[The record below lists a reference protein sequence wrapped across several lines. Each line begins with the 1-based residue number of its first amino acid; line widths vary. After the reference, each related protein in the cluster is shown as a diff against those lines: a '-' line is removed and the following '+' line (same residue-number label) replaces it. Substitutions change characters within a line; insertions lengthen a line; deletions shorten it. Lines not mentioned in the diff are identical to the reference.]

1 MWSDYV
7 SRGKD
12 SWGVWDPEGREQ
24 ILSLIEA
31 KRIGGVVLLSGD
43 RHGARVMR
51 IERPSGFT
59 FYEFELGSLGAHPG
73 PTAMGARKDMQP
85 FGLTREALF
94 GECTV
99 DTTVPD
105 PTATF
110 RIVDAA
116 GKVRYQQRLT
126 RSQLTPGRQ

>member
-1 MWSDYV
+1 MENPAAMPAEASCNV
-7 SRGKD
+7 AT
-12 SWGVWDPEGREQ
+12 PET
-24 ILSLIEA
+24 
-31 KRIGGVVLLSGD
+31 GGQD
-43 RHGARVMR
+43 RT
-51 IERPSGFT
+51 S
-59 FYEFELGSLGAHPG
+59 
-73 PTAMGARKDMQP
+73 QP